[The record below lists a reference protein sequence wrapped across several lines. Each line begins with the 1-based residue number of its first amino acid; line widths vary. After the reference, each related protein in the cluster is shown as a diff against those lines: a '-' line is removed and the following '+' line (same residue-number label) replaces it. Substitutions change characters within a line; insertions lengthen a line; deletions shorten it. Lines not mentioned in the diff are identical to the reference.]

1 MIKSI
6 FRHAFKRSR
15 CYLLLIRMFKEK
27 NSKKRIVIP
36 EYAKDSSTLD
46 AKHQSM
52 IKTMTDKYEQL
63 DQLRETHSNVVSQLK
78 HINSRIQKLNQ
89 NKDVD
94 DKMLENIWSSN
105 IFLQDYKLQLEKDM
119 KQCGSHLDEINYYE
133 NAGSILF
140 QYYDTLNKQTN
151 DIDDSTSTRM
161 TLVNSQSRA
170 EQTRRSATGCSRKK
184 RQPLPSITI
193 LDALQSGLSQH
204 SSTSPSISIST
215 SNTSNTSAECDETT
229 PVTQMKDTDARVTKT
244 DLVDKYLAIIDSSH
258 VNYTPTEALGRC
270 PVCLVNL
277 ECIVQEGAMVCIQC
291 GYQELLLVEQ
301 NRPII
306 RQHNKDASHYSYKRI
321 NHFREWCSQVQ
332 GREST
337 DIPDEVFEQIL
348 QEIQKEKIRD
358 TKKLTY
364 NKMREI
370 LKKLKINRYYEHINY
385 IINRINGV
393 PTPHFSPELEDKLC
407 NMFREIQGPFLK
419 HCPSFRKNFLS
430 YSYCLSKMMQILGL
444 NEYLPFFN
452 LLKSREKLYLQD
464 QIWKCICQDL
474 GWPVYPSL

>member
-1 MIKSI
+1 
-6 FRHAFKRSR
+6 
-15 CYLLLIRMFKEK
+15 MFKEK
-27 NSKKRIVIP
+27 NSKKRIVVP

-52 IKTMTDKYEQL
+52 IKTMTDKYGQLEQL
-63 DQLRETHSNVVSQLK
+63 RDTHSNVVHQLQQVNSCIR
-78 HINSRIQKLNQ
+78 HINKTGDIDENL
-89 NKDVD
+89 
-94 DKMLENIWSSN
+94 LESMWSSN
-105 IFLQDYKLQLEKDM
+105 IYLQDYKLQLEKDM
-119 KQCGSHLDEINYYE
+119 KQCGSHIDEINYYE

-151 DIDDSTSTRM
+151 DTDDLSRI
-161 TLVNSQSRA
+161 TLVTSQSRA
-170 EQTRRSATGCSRKK
+170 EQTRRSVTCSRKK

-193 LDALQSGLSQH
+193 LDALQSGLTAQ
-204 SSTSPSISIST
+204 TSNISI
-215 SNTSNTSAECDETT
+215 
-229 PVTQMKDTDARVTKT
+229 DTLQVQDTEAKVTKT
-244 DLVDKYLAIIDSSH
+244 ELVDKYLAIIDSSH
-258 VNYTPTEALGRC
+258 VNYAPTEALGRC
-270 PVCLVNL
+270 PVCLINL

-358 TKKLTY
+358 TKTLTY

-407 NMFREIQGPFLK
+407 NMFKEIQGPFLK